1 MKKSSVL
8 GLIFLVS
15 AALSAQSV
23 DPVLIKID
31 DTEITRSEF
40 EYALNKNNAV
50 SSSNKKAAKEYL
62 PMYIDFKLKVAEA
75 KAQQLDTLP
84 SFIEEFRADRSRQAE
99 DYLIDKEYIE
109 REAHKMYA
117 KDSAAIGKDGFLK
130 VAQIMFPLRQNASA
144 EAVAGA
150 RAKADSAYL
159 MLNNDADFATVV
171 RKYMNVLPDTF
182 EIIRGQAF
190 KEFEDAAYELRN
202 GGFSHPVR
210 TPAGFHIIKRISHR
224 PFGSYQDYR
233 SNIMSI
239 LERRNIKQVARYRFG
254 YQLAKKMKPGTTP
267 EQALAHEDS
276 LLETKYPE
284 FGNLMREYREG
295 LLFFEISNRE
305 VWQKAAQ
312 DTEGLA
318 KYFKKNKKK
327 YKFDSPHYRGAVI
340 YCNSDEELERAQKL
354 LANAAV
360 DEYKSI
366 VESNFTKDSVCTIRL
381 TAGVFPIGENAWIDK
396 LVFGQGKGG
405 RMKKEYSTVGV
416 VGKILKKKP
425 ESYKDVSGH
434 VINDYQQYLEEQ
446 WIKSLR
452 KKYNVV
458 VDDDILKTVNNH

>member
-340 YCNSDEELERAQKL
+340 YCNSDEELERM
-354 LANAAV
+354 
-360 DEYKSI
+360 
-366 VESNFTKDSVCTIRL
+366 
-381 TAGVFPIGENAWIDK
+381 TAP
-396 LVFGQGKGG
+396 
-405 RMKKEYSTVGV
+405 R
-416 VGKILKKKP
+416 
-425 ESYKDVSGH
+425 
-434 VINDYQQYLEEQ
+434 
-446 WIKSLR
+446 
-452 KKYNVV
+452 
-458 VDDDILKTVNNH
+458 